1 MSMSMWVYEYMSI
14 WVYEYMSDNMSIWE
28 YEYMSMGIW
37 VYEYMSI
44 WVYEYMRMGIYDYMS
59 IWISVC
65 QWLAS
70 YTHEEGCVN
79 HFFILHKAHEYMS
92 MRWLRWVGFLKKYVS
107 FAKEPYKRDYI
118 LQKRLIFS
126 RSLLIIATPYEY
138 MNISMWMA
146 CFLYSRGRVRKS
158 LLYEEYLL
166 RTYVHT
172 CVMSILHKEHI
183 RM

>member
-1 MSMSMWVYEYMSI
+1 MRIWVYEFMSIWIYEYMRLSI
-14 WVYEYMSDNMSIWE
+14 WVYEYMSL
-28 YEYMSMGIW
+28 W
-37 VYEYMSI
+37 VYEYG
-44 WVYEYMRMGIYDYMS
+44 YKS

-65 QWLAS
+65 KWLAS

-79 HFFILHKAHEYMS
+79 HLFILHKAHEYMS
-92 MRWLRWVGFLKKYVS
+92 IRWLRWVGSLKIYVS

-118 LQKRLIFS
+118 LQKRLLFS
-126 RSLLIIATPYEY
+126 RSLLIIATSYEY
-138 MNISMWMA
+138 MDISMRMA

-166 RTYVHT
+166 HTYVRTYA
-172 CVMSILHKEHI
+172 MSILHKEHI